1 MFFLLQVGVA
11 ETFDAAEKINPYTP
25 IVWGLLTVAGWGL
38 YLWTLRQAN
47 EERKQN
53 KEDTKEVLQLMAK
66 VEIHLASQSETL
78 AILREIRD
86 TVEYLRRKTNE

>member
-1 MFFLLQVGVA
+1 MFFLLQVGVDA
-11 ETFDAAEKINPYTP
+11 FDAAEKINPYTP

-53 KEDTKEVLQLMAK
+53 KEDTKEVLQLMTK